1 LVWFLVSD
9 SVLRVCIGIFV
20 ILIDTGTNHTVPVNA
35 LQGLSGKSGITG
47 IMDLNQCTMKGVLTV
62 ITVLQENTRSIV
74 VVHLGASARH
84 AQHVLLENIVIH
96 VQIHIKAS
104 VPDVGLVSTLQLR
117 GLHQAVIVK
126 IAHLRPML
134 L

>member
-1 LVWFLVSD
+1 MLKVFF
-9 SVLRVCIGIFV
+9 GMFV

-35 LQGLSGKSGITG
+35 LQGFSGKSGRTG

-62 ITVLQENTRSIV
+62 ITVLQGNTRSVV

-96 VQIHIKAS
+96 VQIHMKAS
-104 VPDVGLVSTLQLR
+104 APNV
-117 GLHQAVIVK
+117 
-126 IAHLRPML
+126 
-134 L
+134 